1 MNSLTILYISVC
13 YINVCI
19 IIVLQDETLHFLL
32 EQVNSCISLLVPK
45 VERFVD
51 ALLCV
56 PWVNRPSEIVKNYQN
71 FLHNLLSAH
80 TYYCK
85 TVVKILVQNFSILD
99 PKEEASQH
107 VHDVI
112 KGILALIPL

>member
-1 MNSLTILYISVC
+1 MSLFVTLMYLSIFF
-13 YINVCI
+13 
-19 IIVLQDETLHFLL
+19 LQDETLHFLL

-51 ALLCV
+51 ALLSV
-56 PWVNRPSEIVKNYQN
+56 PWVNRPAEIVKNYQN

-85 TVVKILVQNFSILD
+85 TVVKVLVQNFSILD

-107 VHDVI
+107 VHDVV